1 MTTDV
6 YPRENCR
13 APAILY
19 LFFRLYFFWARRAK
33 IFNFEVV
40 ESASVPR
47 ASNGPPCRALKI
59 DLWGRARLLP
69 AAGRCKFCRRDTSS
83 ILGARPTQSR
93 GRILRRGEIAVR
105 GAAHGRCPDLRC
117 RVGARPGGAR
127 PGRFTRVE
135 VPRLPPLAY
144 DHPERGAAI
153 PLRAGKQ
160 LSRSVASRAIRRAN
174 EEWLLGPRSRV
185 LGCTHSYY
193 HSTTIVVYY

>member
-1 MTTDV
+1 MDH
-6 YPRENCR
+6 R
-13 APAILY
+13 
-19 LFFRLYFFWARRAK
+19 RRAEHLK
-33 IFNFEVV
+33 LTSGAEHDSCLQQGGAS
-40 ESASVPR
+40 SA
-47 ASNGPPCRALKI
+47 AEI
-59 DLWGRARLLP
+59 RARYSELVPLK
-69 AAGRCKFCRRDTSS
+69 AVV
-83 ILGARPTQSR
+83 
-93 GRILRRGEIAVR
+93 LRRGEIAVR

-174 EEWLLGPRSRV
+174 EEWFLGLRSRV
-185 LGCTHSYY
+185 LGCTHSELL
-193 HSTTIVVYY
+193 TR

>member
-47 ASNGPPCRALKI
+47 ASNGPSPPCRALKI
-59 DLWGRARLLP
+59 DLWGRARLLQGGASS
-69 AAGRCKFCRRDTSS
+69 AAEIR
-83 ILGARPTQSR
+83 ARYSELVPLKAVV
-93 GRILRRGEIAVR
+93 LRRGEIAVR

-185 LGCTHSYY
+185 LGCTHSELLKR
-193 HSTTIVVYY
+193 